1 MEELVRERARD
12 VVDEDFGM
20 LRKARF
26 SSRTDVIDIMEELV
40 RESARVVVD
49 EDLGMLRR
57 AVSSSTI
64 DIIDDDWRV
73 RGFAFFSL
81 TRNSTLDEDAF
92 MSVDVVEDFEEGN
105 RIRPSL
111 TEDLGKS
118 SEPTRL

>member
-20 LRKARF
+20 LRKALF
-26 SSRTDVIDIMEELV
+26 SSRTDVIDIMEEVV

-57 AVSSSTI
+57 ARSSSTI

-73 RGFAFFSL
+73 RGFTFFSL
-81 TRNSTLDEDAF
+81 ARNSTLDEDAF
-92 MSVDVVEDFEEGN
+92 MSVAVAEVFEEGKG
-105 RIRPSL
+105 IRPSL
-111 TEDLGKS
+111 RDDMGKS